1 MAKTEPGFHT
11 ALVLHVRP
19 YRESSQ
25 LVELFSQEQG
35 RLGLVA
41 NGSRRQKSGHKALLQ
56 PFVPLQIRW
65 RGAGDLK
72 TLERLEPLALPVPLQ
87 GTALFSGLYLNEL
100 LYYLLERHTPYPAL
114 FSQYVQSLAGLAQA
128 RDPQPVLRRFEL
140 ALLQALGYGVALD
153 QTADGESLAP
163 EADYCYRH
171 ELGLIPASV
180 ATPAAE
186 RLPGGHLLAM
196 AADRLETA
204 DCLATAK
211 RLCRQALK
219 PYLGD
224 RPLRSRELFS
234 TGTKR
239 TTE

>member
-1 MAKTEPGFHT
+1 MAKTDTGFQT

-128 RDPQPVLRRFEL
+128 PDPQPVLRRFEL
-140 ALLQALGYGVALD
+140 ALLQALGYGVALEH
-153 QTADGESLAP
+153 TADGEPLVP

-186 RLPGGHLLAM
+186 RLPGEHLLAM
-196 AADRLETA
+196 AADRLETPEG
-204 DCLATAK
+204 LATAK

-239 TTE
+239 TME

>member
-1 MAKTEPGFHT
+1 MAKTDTGFQT

-25 LVELFSQEQG
+25 LVELFSQEHG

-100 LYYLLERHTPYPAL
+100 LYYLLERHTPYPGL
-114 FSQYVQSLAGLAQA
+114 FSRYVQSLAGLAVA
-128 RDPQPVLRRFEL
+128 SDPQPVLRRFEL
-140 ALLQALGYGVALD
+140 ALLQALGYGVALE
-153 QTADGESLAP
+153 QTADGEPVLA
-163 EADYCYRH
+163 ETDYCYRH
-171 ELGLIPASV
+171 ELGLTLATV

-186 RLPGGHLLAM
+186 RLPGAHLLAM
-196 AADRLETA
+196 AADRLETSE
-204 DCLATAK
+204 CLTTAK
-211 RLCRQALK
+211 RLCRLALK

-234 TGTKR
+234 TSMKR
-239 TTE
+239 TME